1 MPKIHHSISVT
12 MLLGLPLNALAG
24 GFGVTV
30 QSGSVGGNAAT
41 GHALAEDPSAM
52 WYNPALLS
60 SLEGKQVNGGLSFVH
75 TKLDVVNTGST
86 TPSSGSLVF
95 PIVGDNNVN
104 PGGTSITPSLFYKR
118 DLGKQGMAF
127 GLGINVP
134 FGVSTE
140 YENDSFTRY
149 EATES
154 QLKTV
159 NINPALSYRVNEKF
173 DVGAGLN
180 LQIGQATLA
189 RAVDSAATCLTLQ
202 ALPSPPFPALDC
214 AANGFSTA
222 TISNKDLDSSVSIEA
237 DGIGYGVNIGGV
249 YRPNDSTTLSLGIRS
264 AVNYDLEGD
273 ADFNLNQTLATE
285 AATQLNAAGIFD
297 QDAEAKL
304 KMPASASFAFAKEL
318 SNKLAVHGDVTW
330 TQWSSIP
337 EIRIKFPNS
346 TLSDSVTNTQWDD
359 TTRVGLGMTY
369 KMTPKTTLRT
379 GIALDPTPTPGPQN
393 RTPRAPSSDNLWLS
407 GGVSHQINKKIVVDA
422 SLSLVHPEDVS
433 INYSAPA
440 PTDYLTR
447 GETQSDVLV
456 GAVSVNYHF

>member
-1 MPKIHHSISVT
+1 MPNMPKIHHSIYVT
-12 MLLGLPLNALAG
+12 MLLALPLNALAG

-30 QSGSVGGNAAT
+30 QSGSIGGNAAT
-41 GHALAEDPSAM
+41 GHALAEDASAM

-86 TPSSGSLVF
+86 TPASGALVF
-95 PIVGDNNVN
+95 PIVGDNTVD

-134 FGVSTE
+134 FGVNTE

-159 NINPALSYRVNEKF
+159 NINPAISYRVNEKF

-180 LQIGQATLA
+180 LQIGQATLG
-189 RAVDSAATCLTLQ
+189 RKLDSFLLCTQSAPTATCQ
-202 ALPSPPFPALDC
+202 GVFGGA
-214 AANGFSTA
+214 
-222 TISNKDLDSSVSIEA
+222 SNQSFDNDVTIEA
-237 DGIGYGVNIGGV
+237 DGIGYGVNAGFA
-249 YRPNDSTTLSLGIRS
+249 YRPNQQITVSVGLRS
-264 AVNYDLEGD
+264 SVNYDLEGD
-273 ADFNLNQTLATE
+273 ADFELNQTFLT
-285 AATQLNAAGIFD
+285 LLGGNASGVGLVD
-297 QDAEAKL
+297 QDAEASL
-304 KMPASASFAFAKEL
+304 KMPASASFAFAREL
-318 SNKLAVHGDVTW
+318 SNKLTIHGDVTW
-330 TQWSSIP
+330 TQWSSVP
-337 EIRIKFPNS
+337 EIRIKFPNT

-379 GIALDPTPTPGPQN
+379 GIALDPTPTPGPEN

-422 SLSLVHPEDVS
+422 SLSLVHPEEVA

-447 GETQSDVLV
+447 AETESDVLV
-456 GAVSVNYHF
+456 GAVSVNYRF